1 MFNGNRKNARIYSY
15 LIPPVVT
22 SLGMILIMIIKQ
34 IYPFGQ
40 MGFGYNDN
48 NKDGVHVGCNVL
60 LSES

>member
-48 NKDGVHVGCNVL
+48 MHQVVPM
-60 LSES
+60 